1 MSFVTGPL
9 GRKCDGLGKIFRSL
23 HTDSRGVEN

>member
-9 GRKCDGLGKIFRSL
+9 GRKCDGLRKIFRSL
-23 HTDSRGVEN
+23 HTDSWGVED

>member
-23 HTDSRGVEN
+23 YTDSRGVKN